1 MTQRFRTSG
10 GRIDRARTLRFT
22 FDGQGYEGHPG
33 DTLASALLANGVH
46 LLGRSFKYHRPR
58 GILAAG
64 PEEPNA
70 LVRVDQGGGRADPN
84 LRATQVELFDGL
96 AASSQNRWPSLR
108 FDVTAINDR
117 LAPLFPAGFYYKTF
131 KQPASWWQKVYEPRI
146 RATAGLG
153 ESPTAPDPDRYLH
166 RHAHCDVLVV
176 GAGPAGLMA
185 ALAAGRS
192 GARVILCDDQ
202 AEPGGSLLAESG
214 ERLRIAGAAPDAWL
228 AATLAELAA
237 MPEVRLLPRTTCFG
251 YYNHN
256 YLGLLERVT
265 DHLAAPPPDLPRQR
279 LWRVRAKRVVLATG
293 AIERPLVFPYND
305 RPGVMLASAARTYAN
320 RWGVLVGREVVVVT
334 NNDSAYAAALDLA
347 AAGAHIAAIVD
358 LRHETPGA
366 LPALAEQA
374 GIPIDRGRAVIG
386 TAGRHRVAEVRIVRL
401 DGRGEPVIGDI
412 RPVSCDALLMSGG
425 WNPSVHLF
433 SQSRGR
439 LRFDEALAAF
449 VPDVSVQAERSA
461 GACRGLFSAAGCLA
475 EGAEAG
481 VEAARAAG
489 FGAEPVAAPEVVEPA
504 EAALLPAWLA
514 LGSRPAF
521 RSRAF
526 VDFQNDVT
534 AKDLGLAVREGFRSI
549 EHVKRYT
556 TTGMGTDQGKTSNV
570 NALAIVAGTLGTG
583 ISAVGTTTFR
593 PPYTPTTFGA
603 FAGPSRGDLFD
614 PIRRTP
620 SHAWAEAQGAV
631 FEDVGTW
638 KRARHFPRPGEDM
651 HAAVARECLQARATV
666 GIFDASTLGKI
677 DIQGPDAAAFLDRIY
692 TNAWQKL
699 AVGRA
704 RYGLMLGE
712 DGMVFD
718 DGVTTRMA
726 QHRFHMTTTTG
737 GAARVLG
744 WLENWLQTEWPELR
758 CYCTSVTEQWAVV
771 ALQGPRARD
780 LLSSLVEGIDLS
792 REAFPHL
799 AVREGTIL
807 GIPCRVFR
815 VSFTGELGFEI
826 NVPWS
831 FGPAV
836 WEAVVEAG
844 KKLDAVVYGT
854 EAMHVLRAEKG
865 YIVAGQET
873 DGTVTPIDLGM
884 DWIVSKTKEFLGK
897 RSLTRPDMMRSDR
910 RQLVGLLTRDPRTV
924 LEEGAQITERPPTE
938 IPATMIGHVTSSYHS
953 PTLDR
958 SIALALVAGGRAR
971 MGETLCVPM
980 PDRVIEVEVTS
991 PVFLDP
997 EERAPRCI
1005 GPAPSIIS
1013 TWRAARPPQA
1023 RR

>member
-1 MTQRFRTSG
+1 MSQPFRTAG
-10 GRIDRARTLRFT
+10 GRIDRSRTLRFSL
-22 FDGQGYEGHPG
+22 DGRSYEGHPG

-46 LLGRSFKYHRPR
+46 LVGRSFKYHRPR

-64 PEEPNA
+64 AEEPNA
-70 LVRVDQGGGRADPN
+70 LVRVDQGGGRTDPN

-96 AASSQNRWPSLR
+96 TALTQNRWPSLR
-108 FDVTAINDR
+108 LDLTAINDR

-131 KQPASWWQKVYEPRI
+131 KRPASWWEKVYEPRI

-153 ESPTAPDPDRYLH
+153 ESPTAADPDRYLH

-192 GARVILCDDQ
+192 GARVILCDEQ
-202 AEPGGSLLAESG
+202 AEPGGSLLAETG
-214 ERLRIAGAAPDAWL
+214 DRVRIAGEAPDAWL
-228 AATLAELAA
+228 AATLAELATL
-237 MPEVRLLPRTTCFG
+237 PEVRLLPRTTCFG

-265 DHLAAPPPDLPRQR
+265 DHLASPPPDLPRQR

-320 RWGVLVGREVVVVT
+320 RWGVLVGREVVLVT

-347 AAGAHIAAIVD
+347 AAGARMAAIAD

-366 LPALAEQA
+366 LPALAERA
-374 GIPIDRGRAVIG
+374 GIRIDRGHAVIG
-386 TAGRHRVAEVRIVRL
+386 TAGRHRVAEIRLVRL
-401 DGRGEPVIGDI
+401 DRRGEPLIGDI

-439 LRFDEALAAF
+439 LRFDETLAAF

-461 GACRGLFSAAGCLA
+461 GACRGPFSVAGCLA

-481 VEAARAAG
+481 VDAARAAG
-489 FGAEPVAAPEVVEPA
+489 FDAEPIAVPEVVEPA

-514 LGSRPAF
+514 LGSRPAS
-521 RSRAF
+521 RGRAF

-534 AKDLGLAVREGFRSI
+534 VKDLDLAVREGFRSI

-593 PPYTPTTFGA
+593 PPYTPVAFGA

-620 SHAWAEAQGAV
+620 SHAWADAAGAV

-638 KRARHFPRPGEDM
+638 KRARYFPRSGEDM
-651 HAAVARECLQARATV
+651 HAAVARECRQARASV

-726 QHRFHMTTTTG
+726 EHRFHMTTTTG

-792 REAFPHL
+792 REPF
-799 AVREGTIL
+799 RTS
-807 GIPCRVFR
+807 PCARAR
-815 VSFTGELGFEI
+815 SWACPAASSASASRASWASRSTCPGA
-826 NVPWS
+826 S
-831 FGPAV
+831 AAAV

-844 KKLDAVVYGT
+844 KKARCRRLRHRGDARAARREGLHRGGPGDRRHGDAVRPRHGLDRQQ
-854 EAMHVLRAEKG
+854 AKG
-865 YIVAGQET
+865 VSGQALARPAGHAAARPPAARGSPHQ
-873 DGTVTPIDLGM
+873 GPARGAR
-884 DWIVSKTKEFLGK
+884 GG
-897 RSLTRPDMMRSDR
+897 RPDHRAAAR
-910 RQLVGLLTRDPRTV
+910 RDPGADDRPRD
-924 LEEGAQITERPPTE
+924 LELPLADPRPL
-938 IPATMIGHVTSSYHS
+938 H
-953 PTLDR
+953 
-958 SIALALVAGGRAR
+958 RAR
-971 MGETLCVPM
+971 
-980 PDRVIEVEVTS
+980 
-991 PVFLDP
+991 
-997 EERAPRCI
+997 PRGRRTGAD
-1005 GPAPSIIS
+1005 GPAPSACQCRI
-1013 TWRAARPPQA
+1013 A
-1023 RR
+1023 